1 MTSEIIE
8 PGKFRGKTA
17 CCFAGVLCL
26 PAALAAGTTDGF
38 IVVTYCRDTGAVS
51 GGQSSPLLQ
60 QGKYSKP
67 RKSILLAVAA
77 VLFGL
82 VAVAVLVSHFED
94 KGSESGASVSAQ
106 PTARMVT
113 PTPPLAPSPVSVKTT
128 IKAPKVVNAA
138 DSQKRAI
145 ALYPDLGVSGS
156 PLNREFLRRYNGL
169 KASGDPLLQEPDWPE
184 KLAKQS
190 SDALSVSSQLP
201 PTTANPNGS
210 VAPINEASTSE
221 AASSLCNNIAKNI
234 NLVADFTNTL
244 CIPAKGRQTGFVSF
258 TILSEKPVFG
268 TPSEEK
274 WLLVAV
280 AAAGLALNNDP
291 STNAEE
297 LCLSDTNLVTE
308 GKYYVI
314 NAARAKSLQQQI
326 SGGTITLEQM
336 SSALTQSLILKT
348 IPRQ

>member
-1 MTSEIIE
+1 MTSELIE

-17 CCFAGVLCL
+17 CCFAGFLCL

-38 IVVTYCRDTGAVS
+38 IVVTYCRDTGAAVS
-51 GGQSSPLLQ
+51 ISQPPPLLR
-60 QGKYSKP
+60 QGGYSKP
-67 RKSILLAVAA
+67 RNLILRAVVGA
-77 VLFGL
+77 VF
-82 VAVAVLVSHFED
+82 VLVLIAVIVSN
-94 KGSESGASVSAQ
+94 SEHKPSEPVALVSPQ
-106 PTARMVT
+106 PTARMAT
-113 PTPPLAPSPVSVKTT
+113 PTPPFASSPVSVKTT
-128 IKAPKVVNAA
+128 IKVPKVVNAA

-156 PLNREFLRRYNGL
+156 PLNREFLRRYNAL
-169 KASGDPLLQEPDWPE
+169 KASGDPLLQELDWPE

-190 SDALSVSSQLP
+190 SDALSVSLQQEE
-201 PTTANPNGS
+201 G
-210 VAPINEASTSE
+210 STSE
-221 AASSLCNNIAKNI
+221 AASNLGNDIAKNI

-244 CIPAKGRQTGFVSF
+244 CIPAKGRQPGFVSF

-268 TPSEEK
+268 TSSEQK

-280 AAAGLALNNDP
+280 AAAGLALNDDP

-314 NAARAKSLQQQI
+314 NAATAKSLQQQV
-326 SGGTITLEQM
+326 SSGTITLEQM